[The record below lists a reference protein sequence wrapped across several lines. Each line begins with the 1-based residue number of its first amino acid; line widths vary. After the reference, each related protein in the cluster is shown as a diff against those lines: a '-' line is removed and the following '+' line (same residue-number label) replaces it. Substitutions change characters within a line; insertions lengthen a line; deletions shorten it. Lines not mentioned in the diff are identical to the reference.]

1 MEAKIRKIYDIC
13 IIFLKKSCHI
23 EIKYLFLQKNNMK
36 ITYIYTALVTRG
48 GADRVIT
55 NKANWLAEHG
65 YDVMIIT
72 DTQLGREPVYPLSPK
87 VVLHDL
93 SIDFSREYGHVLPVR
108 AWWYFVLMR
117 QYRRKLTEVL
127 MKRRSDVVI
136 TTLGRD
142 LDFLTKIND
151 GSVKIGE
158 SHIARRFSRNF
169 HLMEQKGGLHQ
180 FIAKIWRKKQE
191 RDVSRLNALV
201 LLTQADAASWQGVTR
216 TYVIP
221 NPTPFYP
228 VASSSCE
235 SHKAIC
241 VGRLNEQ
248 KGYEYLIDAW
258 AIASRRHPDW
268 VLNVYG
274 SGEIKEQLQDRI
286 KERGVQDK
294 LFIHDPVNNI
304 VEKYLESSLY
314 IMSSRFE
321 GFPMVLL
328 EAMSCGLPCVSFNC
342 PNGAKDLI
350 QDGRNGFLVEY
361 LNVTQLAES
370 ICRLIED
377 SSLRKQFGESA
388 KEDVQKYLPDSIMIF
403 WTELFKSICKE
414 QQNGE
419 TGIC

>member
-1 MEAKIRKIYDIC
+1 
-13 IIFLKKSCHI
+13 
-23 EIKYLFLQKNNMK
+23 MK
-36 ITYIYTALVTRG
+36 VTYIYTALVTKG

-65 YDVMIIT
+65 YDVMVIT
-72 DTQLGREPVYPLSPK
+72 DTQLGREPIYPLSPK
-87 VVLHDL
+87 VVLYDL
-93 SIDFSREYGHVLPVR
+93 AIDFSLEYGHSLPVR
-108 AWWYFVLMR
+108 AWWYFKLMHL
-117 QYRRKLTEVL
+117 YRKKLTNEL
-127 MKRRSDVVI
+127 LKRKSDIVI

-158 SHIARRFSRNF
+158 SHIARQFSRNF
-169 HLMEQKGGLHQ
+169 HLMEKKGGLHKL
-180 FIAKIWRKKQE
+180 IARIWRKKQE
-191 RDVSRLNALV
+191 RDVSKLDALV
-201 LLTQADAASWQGVTR
+201 LLTQADADSWNGVTR

-228 VASSSCE
+228 AESSSCE
-235 SHKAIC
+235 NNNAIC

-258 AIASRRHPDW
+258 TIVSQRHPDW
-268 VLNVYG
+268 ILNVYG
-274 SGEIKEQLQDRI
+274 SGEIKEQLLNRI
-286 KERGVQDK
+286 KERGVQNS

-328 EAMSCGLPCVSFNC
+328 EAMSCGLPCISFNC

-388 KEDVQKYLPDSIMIF
+388 KVYVQKYLPDSIMIF
-403 WTELFKSICKE
+403 WAELFKSICKE
-414 QQNGE
+414 QQNVE
-419 TGIC
+419 MGIC